1 MDLVEINEELFN
13 GDHYI
18 TQKMLDSKKNHFLSF
33 ATLKKNLSAY
43 SIDVPDDVLKTAILA
58 TNGETRE
65 ILLYLLQQAH
75 SHIQINAFLK
85 NRSLLKDYPWK
96 TLDSIVIATL
106 IVKNPTYV
114 EDLYDPALFAKT
126 IKQINISSKFNA
138 SIIPDII
145 KSDPTII
152 DYNTSWNFHIT
163 KDLLLQL
170 GFHTVF
176 TIPEMIADLGE
187 TVGLIALCHGIAFE
201 KIVTTCPITRF
212 MQPWTT
218 CTFSSSKYKLNL
230 FRKMVARKHIL
241 EDEFLV
247 YPPSQVPTSVKP
259 QDYKHL
265 EHMLELTKDMNSP
278 LIRTFEVNQPM
289 LGKQFT
295 DRDNGFEYDGFHFL
309 LVKGKTKTFNLFS
322 LKHVWDMKEILP
334 FFSKRR
340 LLFLDY
346 SCNEIHSS
354 LSISPQELARLG
366 GTRPKTTYRPSRKV
380 VIR

>member
-1 MDLVEINEELFN
+1 MDLVEINEELFKGN
-13 GDHYI
+13 HYI
-18 TQKMLDSKKNHFLSF
+18 TQKMLDTKKNHFLSF
-33 ATLKKNLSAY
+33 ATLKRNLSAY

-65 ILLYLLQQAH
+65 ILLYLLQQAP

-85 NRSLLKDYPWK
+85 NRQLLIDYPWK
-96 TLDSIVIATL
+96 TLDPIIIATL
-106 IVKNPTYV
+106 IVKNPTYI

-126 IKQINISSKFNA
+126 IKQFNISSKFNA

-152 DYNTSWNFHIT
+152 DNTSWNSHIT

-218 CTFSSSKYKLNL
+218 CTFGSSKYKLNV
-230 FRKMVARKHIL
+230 FRKMVARKDIL

-247 YPPSQVPTSVKP
+247 YPPSLVPTSVKP
-259 QDYKHL
+259 QDRKDL

-278 LIRTFEVNQPM
+278 LIRTFEVGESM

-295 DRDNGFEYDGFHFL
+295 DRDNGFEYDGFNFL
-309 LVKGKTKTFNLFS
+309 LIKGKTKTFNLFS
-322 LKHVWDMKEILP
+322 LKHVWEMKEILT

-340 LLFLDY
+340 VVFLDY
-346 SCNEIHSS
+346 SCNLIHSS
-354 LSISPQELARLG
+354 LSVSPQELARLG
-366 GTRPKTTYRPSRKV
+366 GKRSKTTNRPSRKV
-380 VIR
+380 VVR